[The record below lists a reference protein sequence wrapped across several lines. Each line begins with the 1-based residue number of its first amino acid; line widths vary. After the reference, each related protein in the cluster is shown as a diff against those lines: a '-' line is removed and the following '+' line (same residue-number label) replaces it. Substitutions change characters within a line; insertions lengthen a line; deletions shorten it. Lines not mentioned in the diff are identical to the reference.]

1 MGSYKFIVLKG
12 GGHSQIKRYIL
23 AMQHSR
29 VLVLALSTS
38 VLDTIRV
45 LDMFLRGQGFTPNHV
60 IWRWFFFMEI
70 LIAWIYFILF
80 SFGLD
85 HNISIL
91 NPILVYGDNFG
102 MK

>member
-1 MGSYKFIVLKG
+1 MTQNQHENLLRVHNYMGSYKFIVLKG

-60 IWRWFFFMEI
+60 IWRWFFYGNPYSLDLF
-70 LIAWIYFILF
+70 YFIF
-80 SFGLD
+80 
-85 HNISIL
+85 IW
-91 NPILVYGDNFG
+91 P
-102 MK
+102 

>member
-1 MGSYKFIVLKG
+1 
-12 GGHSQIKRYIL
+12 
-23 AMQHSR
+23 
-29 VLVLALSTS
+29 
-38 VLDTIRV
+38 
-45 LDMFLRGQGFTPNHV
+45 
-60 IWRWFFFMEI
+60 MEI